1 MLSHKKI
8 WAAIDALAVRK
19 GLTPSGLA
27 RRAGLDP
34 TTFNPSKRIAADGR
48 PRWPSTESLSK
59 ILEATGE
66 PFHVFVAM
74 MKEDLAGGEHGGGR
88 ASPGKSLPVATLQDI
103 QKITDAF
110 DASGAPSGPIWDQ
123 IAFPDTENKQVF
135 AIEISDDSFAPS
147 FRDGDVLIIA
157 PGLAIRRGD
166 KIAVRRASGE
176 LELTS
181 LHRQTSSRVEFNSL
195 ADAETR
201 YSLERSEIDW
211 MARII
216 WASQ

>member
-1 MLSHKKI
+1 MLSHKKV
-8 WAAIDALAVRK
+8 WAAIDALAARK

-34 TTFNPSKRIAADGR
+34 TTFNPSKRIASDGR

-66 PFHVFVAM
+66 PLHVFVAA
-74 MKEDLAGGEHGGGR
+74 MKEETAAGEVAQEH
-88 ASPGKSLPVATLQDI
+88 ASPEKSLPVATFQDI
-103 QKITDAF
+103 QKISGAF
-110 DASGAPSGPIWDQ
+110 DASGAPTGPIWDQ
-123 IAFPDTENKQVF
+123 IAFPDTENKKIF
-135 AIEISDDSFAPS
+135 AIEVSDDSFAPS
-147 FRDGDVLIIA
+147 FRDGDVLIVA

-166 KIAVRRASGE
+166 KIAVRRASGK

-181 LHRQTSSRVEFNSL
+181 LHRQTSSRVEFSSL
-195 ADAETR
+195 AGPGTR
-201 YSLERSEIDW
+201 YSLDRSEIDW